1 MNLFDQVTRT
11 KILLPRRRPDL
22 LSRQRL
28 LDLLFDFL
36 EYKLIIVAAPA
47 GYGKTSLL
55 VDTAYQSELPIC
67 WYALDPLD
75 RDPQRFIT
83 HFIAAI
89 AHYYP
94 HFGQRSWATIQN
106 GIVARSDLDRL
117 VTTIVN
123 EAYDNIQEHFVLVLD
138 DYHFVDDVEEIAY
151 FVNQFIQ
158 QMDENCH
165 MVVASRSLL
174 TLPDLPLM
182 VARAQVSGLS
192 FDELAFRA
200 DEIQSLVLQNH
211 HITLPDSVA
220 EELARETE
228 GWITGL
234 LLSTQTMGQGITDR
248 LRSARVSGVGLYDY
262 LAQQV
267 LDQQSASVRDFLLRT
282 SLMEEFDAELCQAV
296 LGPATYADGQNWQ
309 NLIEDVVQNNLF
321 VLPVGNEG
329 TWIRYH
335 HLFQEFLK
343 AKFAQEHPDEE
354 THILRRLASVHTERG
369 EWEKAH
375 NLYQRLGDVVSI
387 ADLIEKKGSMLI
399 RAGRLKTLAEWINA
413 LPPAILDSRPA
424 LLSLHGVVV
433 TNLGQAE
440 QGLSLQNRA
449 ETHLRA
455 TDDKIGLA
463 RVLAE
468 RAVAHRFLGDYQA
481 SLADADEAL
490 ALVATGDEQLCD
502 IRAEALRA
510 RGLGL
515 SRMGQLQEAIEW
527 LAESLAAYSTLNDAQ
542 RVAMLHME
550 LGMTY
555 FSTGRYDQA
564 LTHYNQALDH
574 WRETGN
580 VAQQANV
587 LNNLGVLHHLRGDYE
602 QADLLLEEALACAD
616 QSGYAR
622 VKVAALASISDLYAD
637 LDAKDAALAAC
648 RQAHEIAQ
656 RIDDRFLLLYLSLAE
671 ATLARSK
678 GELGQARDL
687 LDSARNLVL
696 QSTSD
701 FEQGLYEL
709 EAGQLTLAEGKVPEA
724 IAHLEKAARRFDG
737 SEQKVARV
745 CAHLYLALAHYT
757 GQNNEATINHLEHVF
772 LSASELEIQHP
783 LLVAARDAKTLLETV
798 QGDPTFDRRASNLL
812 SQVVKFE
819 QDIPALRRRL
829 RRQATAVPF
838 GSPKLHIQALGRA
851 HVTVDGQPVAN
862 ADWQGQAARDLF
874 FYLLAYPDGTTKE
887 SVGAVIWPESSPSQ
901 LKLKFK
907 NAIYRLRQAL
917 GQDVVLF
924 DEDRYQF
931 NRSVDYEYDVEIFLG
946 RLAQAQAATDPD
958 KQISAFN
965 AAIGVYEGPYLPEAE
980 GEWAWW
986 EREHLRQAHI
996 EAIVQLAEL
1005 YLEGGKHT
1013 AALECCQRAFA
1024 EDSCLE
1030 EAHRLA
1036 MRAHAAM
1043 GNRAAVVRQ
1052 FKRCQQ
1058 ALLDEVNVPP
1068 SSQTMTLYETLTQ

>member
-28 LDLLFDFL
+28 LDLLFDLL
-36 EYKLIIVAAPA
+36 EYKLIIVSAPA

-55 VDTAYQSELPIC
+55 VDATYEIELPVC

-75 RDPQRFIT
+75 RDPQRFVA

-89 AHYYP
+89 AQCFP
-94 HFGQRSWATIQN
+94 KFGQRSWAALQN
-106 GIVARSDLDRL
+106 GILARSDLDRL
-117 VTTIVN
+117 LTTIVN
-123 EAYDNIQEHFVLVLD
+123 EAYDHIQEHFLLVLD
-138 DYHFVDDVEEIAY
+138 DYHFVDDVAEIGY

-174 TLPDLPLM
+174 SLPDLPLM
-182 VARAQVSGLS
+182 VARSEVSGLS

-211 HITLPDSVA
+211 HMTLPDAVA

-234 LLSTQTMGQGITDR
+234 LLSTQTMWQGMTDR

-282 SLMEEFDAELCQAV
+282 SLMEEFDAELCEAV
-296 LGPATYADGQNWQ
+296 LGPASYPDGQSWQ
-309 NLIEDVVQNNLF
+309 NLMEDVLQNNLF

-329 TWIRYH
+329 WVRYH

-354 THILRRLASVHTERG
+354 TVILQRLARVHTERG

-375 NLYQRLGDVVSI
+375 DLYQRLGDVVSI
-387 ADLIEKKGSMLI
+387 ANLIEKKGSMLI

-449 ETHLRA
+449 ETQLRA
-455 TDDKIGLA
+455 TNDKIGLA

-468 RAVAHRFLGDYQA
+468 RAVAHRFLGDYDA

-490 ALVATGDEQLCD
+490 ALASTGDEQLCD
-502 IRAEALRA
+502 IQAEALRA

-527 LAESLAAYSTLNDAQ
+527 LAESLAAYSKLDDAQ

-564 LTHYNQALDH
+564 STHYNRALDH
-574 WRETGN
+574 WRETVN

-602 QADLLLEEALACAD
+602 QADVLLEEALACAD
-616 QSGYAR
+616 QSGYTR

-637 LDAKDAALAAC
+637 LDAIDAALAAC

-671 ATLARSK
+671 AALVRSK
-678 GELGQARDL
+678 GEMVQARDL
-687 LDSARNLVL
+687 LDSAKDLVL

-709 EAGQLTLAEGKVPEA
+709 EAGQQNLAEGKVPEA
-724 IAHLEKAARRFDG
+724 IAHLERAAHRFEG
-737 SEQKVARV
+737 SDQTVSRV
-745 CAHLYLALAHYT
+745 STHLYLALAHYT
-757 GQNNEATINHLEHVF
+757 GQNNEAAIKHLKHVF

-783 LLVAARDAKTLLETV
+783 LLVAARDAKNLLETV
-798 QGDPTFDRRASNLL
+798 QVDATFDRRASKLL
-812 SQVVKFE
+812 SQVTKFE
-819 QDIPALRRRL
+819 QDIPDLRRRL

-838 GSPKLHIQALGRA
+838 GSPKLHIQALGKA
-851 HVTVDGQPVAN
+851 HVTVDGRPVAN
-862 ADWQGQAARDLF
+862 AHWQGQAARDLF
-874 FYLLAYPDGTTKE
+874 FYLLTFPDGATKE

-917 GQDVVLF
+917 GQDTVLF
-924 DEDRYQF
+924 DGDRYQF
-931 NRSVDYEYDVEIFLG
+931 NQSADYEYDVEFFLG
-946 RLAQAQAATDPD
+946 RVAQAQAGTDPE
-958 KQISAFN
+958 KQISDYA
-965 AAIGVYEGPYLPEAE
+965 AAISVYKGPYLPETE

-986 EREHLRQAHI
+986 EREHLRRAYI
-996 EAIVQLAEL
+996 EAVMRLAEL
-1005 YLEGGKHT
+1005 YLEGGRHT
-1013 AALECCQRAFA
+1013 AALECCQRAFT
-1024 EDSCLE
+1024 EDPCLE

-1036 MRAHAAM
+1036 MRVHAEM

-1058 ALLDEVNVPP
+1058 ALLEEVNVPP
-1068 SSQTMTLYETLTQ
+1068 SSQTMMLYETLTQ